1 MKFVK
6 LVALV
11 GLTCMISTVSV
22 SAQADGSD
30 SNTGSPIDTGFGA
43 VAIPTS
49 DSAAQR
55 SSQTSSNSSSR
66 EGTPIPEP
74 SNLVMLALGI
84 AGLVAGRYAAKKHR
98 GKP

>member
-1 MKFVK
+1 
-6 LVALV
+6 
-11 GLTCMISTVSV
+11 MISTISV
-22 SAQADGSD
+22 SSRADGSE
-30 SNTGSPIDTGFGA
+30 SNAGSPIETGSGGA
-43 VAIPTS
+43 PTKTA
-49 DSAAQR
+49 DNAVR
-55 SSQTSSNSSSR
+55 GSSKTSSNSSSR